1 MHLEQSVD
9 FTEPAVLVLT
19 SLADGPKHGYALA
32 KDIEWFAG
40 IKLGPGTLYGAL
52 SRLEERG
59 WIESLPAENRR
70 RPYRITAAGAASLAE
85 HLETARQV
93 TATGL
98 RRLDLRPKP
107 SVGLT
112 AGLGLAR

>member
-1 MHLEQSVD
+1 MD
-9 FTEPAVLVLT
+9 FTEPVVLVLT

-32 KDIEWFAG
+32 KDIESFAG

-52 SRLEERG
+52 SRLEDRG
-59 WIESLPAENRR
+59 WIEALPADDRR
-70 RPYRITAAGAASLAE
+70 RPYQITAAGAASLAG

-98 RRLDLRPKP
+98 RRLDIKLTP
-107 SVGLT
+107 SWGLT
-112 AGLGLAR
+112 S